1 MNWNS
6 PFNTPFF
13 TNDIFST
20 RNPRFP
26 FTQNNPFFQ
35 QHFGIRTTGRVPQN
49 VSSPHIEALDEEEED
64 PQLMRGRSRG
74 RPIVING
81 EEDAHSRP
89 TSDEDK
95 ELDDAIRQSLEEKKR
110 EKQGQS
116 HQQTKHSKFT
126 VTPTSNTHRKSGSYT
141 VQEIEEEDD
150 TSTNSEMDHNM
161 DIDEEEQ
168 IQKALKQSAELHKY
182 EQERKRF
189 EQERLLREQQ
199 EREYAESLKIDQEK
213 EKLRLQKERLG
224 IQKKNQEQEMK
235 EHEESAELLA
245 AMQLSE
251 DLSVKSRLMK
261 QLKAEPAATEQNI
274 AQIIY
279 RLPNGDKIQRRFYQ
293 NEKVEVLFKFLE
305 SRTEEQVPKNF
316 ELVINYPRKVFSKT
330 EKMGLNVTLN
340 EAKLVPQAVLF
351 VKELAQ

>member
-13 TNDIFST
+13 TNDNFST

-26 FTQNNPFFQ
+26 FTQNDPFFQ
-35 QHFGIRTTGRVPQN
+35 HHFGTRTTGRVPQN
-49 VSSPHIEALDEEEED
+49 VSSPRIEALDEEED
-64 PQLMRGRSRG
+64 SQLMRGRSRG
-74 RPIVING
+74 RPIVINS
-81 EEDAHSRP
+81 EEDVYSRP
-89 TSDEDK
+89 TNDEDK
-95 ELDDAIRQSLEEKKR
+95 ELNEAIGRSLKEKKR
-110 EKQGQS
+110 EKQGQT
-116 HQQTKHSKFT
+116 HQQTKPSKFT
-126 VTPTSNTHRKSGSYT
+126 VTPTSNTQRKSDSYT
-141 VQEIEEEDD
+141 VQEIEEDD
-150 TSTNSEMDHNM
+150 ISTSSEIDHNM
-161 DIDEEEQ
+161 EIDEEEQ

-213 EKLRLQKERLG
+213 EKLRLEKERLG
-224 IQKKNQEQEMK
+224 IEKKNQEQEMK

-251 DLSVKSRLMK
+251 DLFVKNRLMK
-261 QLKAEPAATEQNI
+261 QLKAEPAATEKNI
-274 AQIIY
+274 TQIIY

-330 EKMGLNVTLN
+330 EKTGLNVALN
-340 EAKLVPQAVLF
+340 EAQLVPQAVLF
-351 VKELAQ
+351 VKELVQ